1 MPKFE
6 GSITKANRRNLVNIK
21 ETSLTIKRNI
31 GTNTGR
37 GARS

>member
-1 MPKFE
+1 MGKFE
-6 GSITKANRRNLVNIK
+6 GSITKTNRRNLVNIK
-21 ETSLTIKRNI
+21 ETSLAIKRNI